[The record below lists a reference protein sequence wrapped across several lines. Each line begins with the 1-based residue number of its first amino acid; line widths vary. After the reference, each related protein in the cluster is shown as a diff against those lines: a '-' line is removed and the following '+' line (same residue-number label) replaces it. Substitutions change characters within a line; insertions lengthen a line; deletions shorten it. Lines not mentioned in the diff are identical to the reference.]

1 VKFVQYIKMAQAM
14 AGLGDEDVRP
24 PRLPLA
30 GQERIEVEAIVAAAI
45 ATRPDLSS
53 LMIRKG

>member
-1 VKFVQYIKMAQAM
+1 MAQAM